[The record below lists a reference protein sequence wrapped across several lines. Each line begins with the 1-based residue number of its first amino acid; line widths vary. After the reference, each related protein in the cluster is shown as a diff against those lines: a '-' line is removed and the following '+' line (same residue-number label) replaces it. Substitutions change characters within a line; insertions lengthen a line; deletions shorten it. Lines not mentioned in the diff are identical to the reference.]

1 MRRISSITTLLLA
14 GATWLSAQEGGG
26 LPEPAAGWKWAN
38 FVLLV
43 VGLGYLIAKTLPPLF
58 KSRTEEIQNG
68 IAEARAI
75 KQDADKRA
83 AEVDARTATLG
94 ADIEH
99 FRVEA
104 KAEMQ
109 QEGERIRQ
117 ETAAQIARLENQAQQ
132 EIEVSGKI
140 ARRELKSYA
149 AKLSLD
155 LAEQR
160 IAEASKK
167 LRDEPLIISLQGMLH
182 AHRNQVDAALDCVRR
197 SLDMPLSFGHAHH
210 TFYQVACVY
219 ALLGET
225 DKAMAWLER
234 SADTGN
240 PCGPFFRIDP
250 HLERMR
256 QHPGF
261 QRLVASLEREYSDL
275 RINVM

>member
-1 MRRISSITTLLLA
+1 M
-14 GATWLSAQEGGG
+14 
-26 LPEPAAGWKWAN
+26 PEPAASWKWAN

-58 KSRTEEIQNG
+58 KSRTEEIQKG

-83 AEVDARTATLG
+83 ADVTARTATLG
-94 ADIEH
+94 ADIER

-117 ETAAQIARLENQAQQ
+117 ETAAQIARLEHQAQQ
-132 EIEVSGKI
+132 EIEMSGKI

-160 IAEASKK
+160 VRERLDANTE
-167 LRDEPLIISLQGMLH
+167 QGL
-182 AHRNQVDAALDCVRR
+182 VDAFIQD
-197 SLDMPLSFGHAHH
+197 
-210 TFYQVACVY
+210 
-219 ALLGET
+219 
-225 DKAMAWLER
+225 
-234 SADTGN
+234 
-240 PCGPFFRIDP
+240 
-250 HLERMR
+250 
-256 QHPGF
+256 
-261 QRLVASLEREYSDL
+261 LERESKG
-275 RINVM
+275 